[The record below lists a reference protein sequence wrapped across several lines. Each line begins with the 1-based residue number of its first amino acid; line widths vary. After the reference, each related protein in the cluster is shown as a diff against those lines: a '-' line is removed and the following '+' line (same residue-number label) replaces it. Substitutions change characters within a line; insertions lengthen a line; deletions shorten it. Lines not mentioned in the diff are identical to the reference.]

1 MTSITTWNFSSWEFR
16 MKTLHLIFLCLIFAS
31 FFNFGCNGSP
41 TESDESPPNVVITQ
55 PATGATLTSPVT
67 IRVDATDNNGI
78 KEVEFLIDGQ
88 QIGKDDS
95 APYEQLWNVSF
106 WADDNIHTIL
116 AKGIDNSGNIGQS
129 DIVSVTVSNNAMI
142 LTELISPAQDL
153 LFVDVDEVTLVWRS
167 LPDASN
173 YEVNV
178 SSNSNFS
185 DVEYSVTL
193 LDTTVTTPA
202 LSEGM
207 HFWRVRAQNNLG
219 IFGEWSAL
227 KRFTIQIVPGTIFGG
242 NDVEEGNSVQQTTDG
257 GYVIV
262 GRTRSFGAGGEDVWL
277 IKTDANG
284 LEQWNRTFGGSGID
298 QGNSIQQTNDG
309 GYIIAGR
316 IGSGRDDVWLI
327 KTDAD
332 GSEQW
337 NKTFGGTSGDI
348 GQSVQQISDG
358 YIIAGHTT
366 SFGAGDSDVWLIKT
380 DPNGSEQWNR
390 TFGGNDFDRGYSV
403 KQTNDGG
410 YVIVGYTRSF
420 GAGGSDIW
428 LIKTDANGSEQWNKT
443 FGGSC
448 DDTGLSVQLTSEM
461 GYIIVG
467 TTRSSGEG
475 DADVWLIKTDA
486 NGSEEWNRT
495 FGGSREDIGNSVQQ
509 TTDGGYIIVGRT
521 FSFGAGFLDL
531 WLIKTNANGFEEWNR
546 TLGGSG
552 TDLGNSVQQTTDGGY
567 IIAGFTFSYGA
578 GDGDIWLIKTDSQGN
593 IIDF

>member
-1 MTSITTWNFSSWEFR
+1 MTS
-16 MKTLHLIFLCLIFAS
+16 
-31 FFNFGCNGSP
+31 
-41 TESDESPPNVVITQ
+41 DETPPNVVITQ
-55 PATGATLTSPVT
+55 PANGATLTSPVT
-67 IRVDATDNNGI
+67 IRVDATDNNGV

-95 APYEQLWNVSF
+95 APYEKLWNVSF

-116 AKGIDNSGNIGQS
+116 AKAIDNSGNVGQS
-129 DIVSVTVSNNAMI
+129 DIVSVTVSKNAMI
-142 LTELISPAQDL
+142 LTELISPAQDS
-153 LFVDVDEVTLVWRS
+153 LFVDIDEVTLVWRS

-178 SSNSNFS
+178 STNSDFS

-193 LDTTVTTPA
+193 LDTTVTTPS
-202 LSEGM
+202 LSEGT

-219 IFGEWSAL
+219 IFGEWSAIR
-227 KRFTIQIVPGTIFGG
+227 RFKIQIVPGKIFGG
-242 NDVEEGNSVQQTTDG
+242 DNVEEGNAVQQTIDG

-284 LEQWNRTFGGSGID
+284 LEQWNRTFGGSDID
-298 QGNSIQQTNDG
+298 QGNSVQQTNDG

-316 IGSGRDDVWLI
+316 IGSGQNDVWLI
-327 KTDAD
+327 KTDTD
-332 GSEQW
+332 GLEQW
-337 NKTFGGTSGDI
+337 NKTFGGISGDI

-358 YIIAGHTT
+358 YVIAGGTS

-390 TFGGNDFDRGYSV
+390 TFGGSDFDRGYSV

-443 FGGSC
+443 FGESS
-448 DDTGLSVQLTSEM
+448 DDTGLSVQITLD
-461 GYIIVG
+461 GGFIIIG
-467 TTRSSGEG
+467 NKEN
-475 DADVWLIKTDA
+475 DFWLIKTDD
-486 NGSEEWNRT
+486 NGFEQWSKT
-495 FGGSREDIGNSVQQ
+495 FGGAGFEEGNSVQQ
-509 TTDGGYIIVGRT
+509 TSDGGYILIGRT
-521 FSFGAGFLDL
+521 FSFGAGGSDA
-531 WLIKTNANGFEEWNR
+531 WLIKTDAQGSTQWMKTF
-546 TLGGSG
+546 GGNSDDVG
-552 TDLGNSVQQTTDGGY
+552 ISVQQTTDAGY
-567 IIAGFTFSYGA
+567 IITGITFSYGA
-578 GDGDIWLIKTDSQGN
+578 GDGDVWLIKTDSQGN